1 MNEALISIGQF
12 ASLTWLSPKA
22 LRLYQSQGILE
33 PAEIDPATGYRYY
46 APGQIPTARR
56 IGLLRRAG
64 VSLAE
69 IGRFFEA
76 PTAAQVDEWRRDL
89 DAEIAE
95 RRQLFDHVAHTL
107 NSIEVMPMPTD
118 TDTDNS
124 SLKLERAVPVLAS
137 LDIEATQRFYADKL
151 GFAAVARYPDYG
163 IVERD
168 GVQIHFWLTDD
179 ADIPKATSCR
189 VDVTG
194 VDELYEEM
202 TAAGVVHP
210 NGPLTDQPWGLR
222 EFAVLDGDGNM
233 IKFGQPTVA

>member
-1 MNEALISIGQF
+1 VDDALISIGQF

-22 LRLYQSQGILE
+22 LRLYQSQGVLE
-33 PAEIDPATGYRYY
+33 PAAIHPSSGYRYY
-46 APGQIPTARR
+46 APSQVPIARR

-69 IGRFFEA
+69 IAEFLET
-76 PTAAQVDEWRRDL
+76 PTENQIEEWRRDL
-89 DAEIAE
+89 DVEIAE
-95 RRQLFDHVAHTL
+95 RRQLLDHVARTL
-107 NSIEVMPMPTD
+107 DSTEDTPMPTD
-118 TDTDNS
+118 PS
-124 SLKLERAVPVLAS
+124 RAQLQRAIPVLAS

-168 GVQIHFWLTDD
+168 NVQIHFWLTDD
-179 ADIPKATSCR
+179 DDIPKATSCR
-189 VDVTG
+189 VDVDG
-194 VDELYEEM
+194 VDQLYEEM
-202 TAAGVVHP
+202 NASGVVHP

-233 IKFGQPTVA
+233 IKFGQRTAT